1 MAYTVRKNKIWL
13 IGVFA
18 LIVVCGVFLGWQHI
32 YAQSNPT
39 ESPPIVEAPPPGSTD
54 AGATA
59 GAPAAAAV
67 ITEPPIGFGQVVHS
81 GITVR
86 SKKNWDGRI
95 FSTLKFK
102 YKTVDGRTL
111 TVILPS
117 EYKAE
122 KRTKAGWETLFVV
135 YAMDVEIAQDIADSR
150 RPPDLSSRSAGMLM
164 LEILGYGGNRSAP
177 EIISATIEEKS
188 KAYLPSMGMGNINMP
203 IMLPGMP

>member
-1 MAYTVRKNKIWL
+1 MAYTVRKNKILL

-32 YAQSNPT
+32 YAQSNP
-39 ESPPIVEAPPPGSTD
+39 VEAPPPVELPPPGDTSMGT
-54 AGATA
+54 GTTGTS
-59 GAPAAAAV
+59 GAPAPAAV
-67 ITEPPIGFGQVVHS
+67 VTEPPINFGQVVHS
-81 GITVR
+81 GIAVR
-86 SKKNWDGRI
+86 SKKNWDGRV

-150 RPPDLSSRSAGMLM
+150 RPPDMSSVSAGMLM
-164 LEILGYGGNRSAP
+164 AEILGRGGNRPAP
-177 EIISATIEEKS
+177 EIIQAAVEKA
-188 KAYLPSMGMGNINMP
+188 KT
-203 IMLPGMP
+203 